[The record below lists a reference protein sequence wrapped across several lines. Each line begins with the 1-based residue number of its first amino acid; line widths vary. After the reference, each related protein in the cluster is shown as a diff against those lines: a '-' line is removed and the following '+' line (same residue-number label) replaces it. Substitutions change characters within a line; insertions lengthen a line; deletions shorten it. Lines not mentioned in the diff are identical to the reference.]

1 MSGLVNFQPLVF
13 DIQTILTWGLI
24 AIFSGLVVISLVFVL
39 INRYRAGL
47 KLRLSLNYGL
57 LLVELPKYFLLP
69 KDSNV
74 AKVADEINNFENF
87 LNTLTNLK
95 YPIVFEIATPHFG
108 EEIFFYVAVPK
119 KLIPVLQKSIRS
131 FWPGSEV
138 SLVKEDYNIFNPT
151 GITLG
156 SFVNI
161 KSHHFKPTRTYRDT
175 ALSTNDPL
183 DAFLAAFNKLRK
195 EGEGLAYQLIVKP
208 LSSKEHKKIK
218 KVVEKIKQ
226 GKSFEE
232 ALGNIGREIMESLM
246 TRQDEKEH
254 KEMKEK
260 QKPLDEILV
269 RNLEAKMSK
278 PFFDVNIRLVVSTA
292 NTYDGEEILSTL
304 ETAFHQFV
312 NPGLNEFTINRVR
325 GRRLRDFVYQYA
337 FRLYDKKYSS
347 KLNTEEI
354 ASIFHLPTT
363 FTKSPII
370 HWLSARSAPP
380 PPNLPTEGIIL
391 GENVYQGNKVVVRI
405 QKPDRLRHLYII
417 GQTGTGK
424 TTLLKNIAEQDME
437 NGDGICFIDPHGDVA
452 QELLGLVPRSRIE
465 DVIYF
470 NPGDPSRPMAL
481 NILEYDA
488 SFPEQKTFIINTLIE
503 IIDKI
508 YNLSLT
514 GGPMFEQYLRN
525 ALLLIMD
532 DPSWGYTLMEVSRVL
547 VDSRFRNELLE
558 KCRNYPVIE
567 FWEKQAPS
575 ATSGELTLENMVVW
589 ITSKLNP
596 FITNDFV
603 RPIIAQP
610 HSTLNF
616 KEIMDNRKILIVN
629 LAKGKIGETSSYL
642 LGMILIAKI
651 LAAAFSRVD
660 QPEAERKDFYLFIDE
675 FQNFAFKGV
684 ASILSE
690 ARKYRLAMILAH
702 QYIKQLPEEISAAV
716 FGNVGT
722 IISFRIGTEDAE
734 VLERQ
739 FTPIFTKSDL
749 LNIPNYN
756 AYLKLLIS
764 GYISDPF
771 NIRTLRPTE
780 PNKELAQKMAEISK
794 LKYGRPKE
802 EIEMEIEQKYG
813 YTKVTF

>member
-1 MSGLVNFQPLVF
+1 MNDLLDFKPLVF
-13 DIQTILTWGLI
+13 DSQTILTWGALTTL
-24 AIFSGLVVISLVFVL
+24 SGIILVILVFFLV
-39 INRYRAGL
+39 NRYRTGL
-47 KLRLSLNYGL
+47 KLRLALNYGL
-57 LLVELPKYFLLP
+57 LLIEMPKYFLLP
-69 KDSNV
+69 KDSGTT
-74 AKVADEINNFENF
+74 KVAEEINHFENF
-87 LNTLTNLK
+87 LNTLMLSK
-95 YPIVFEIATPHFG
+95 YPIAFEIATPHFG

-119 KLIPVLQKSIRS
+119 KLIPVLQKSIRN

-138 SLVKEDYNIFNPT
+138 SLVEQDYNIFNPT

-156 SFVNI
+156 SFVNL
-161 KSHHFKPTRTYRDT
+161 KSHYFKPTRTYRDI

-183 DAFLAAFNKLRK
+183 DAFLAAFNKLRR

-208 LSSKEHKKIK
+208 LSSKENKKIK
-218 KVVEKIKQ
+218 SVVDKIKQ

-232 ALGNIGREIMESLM
+232 ALGHLGREIMKELMAKPQLESEIK
-246 TRQDEKEH
+246 D
-254 KEMKEK
+254 K

-292 NTYDGEEILSTL
+292 NAYDAEDVLSTL
-304 ETAFHQFV
+304 EAAFHQFV
-312 NPGLNEFTINRVR
+312 NPGLNEFIPTKAK
-325 GRRLRDFVYQYA
+325 GRWLREFIYQFA
-337 FRLYDKKYSS
+337 FRLYDKKSS
-347 KLNTEEI
+347 SRLNTEEI
-354 ASIFHLPTT
+354 ASIFHWPTA

-370 HWLSARSAPP
+370 HWLPARSAPP
-380 PPNLPTEGIIL
+380 PPNLPADGVVL
-391 GENVYQGNKVVVRI
+391 GENLYQGNRALVRI
-405 QKPDRLRHLYII
+405 QRPDRLRHIYVI

-424 TTLLKNIAEQDME
+424 TTLLKNIAEQDMQ
-437 NGDGICFIDPHGDVA
+437 NGDGLCFLDPHGDVA
-452 QELLGLVPRSRIE
+452 QELLGLVPRSRVE

-470 NPGDPSRPMAL
+470 NPGDPSRPLAL

-503 IIDKI
+503 IIDKL
-508 YNLSLT
+508 YNLKLT

-532 DPSWGYTLMEVSRVL
+532 DPNWGHTLMEVSRVL
-547 VDSRFRNELLE
+547 VDQKFRRELME
-558 KCRNYPVIE
+558 KCRNYPVVE
-567 FWEKQAPS
+567 FWTKQAPVVG
-575 ATSGELTLENMVVW
+575 GELSLENMITW

-603 RPIIAQP
+603 RPIIGQP

-616 KEIMDNRKILIVN
+616 KDVMDNRKILIVN

-642 LGMILIAKI
+642 MGMILVAKI

-660 QPEAERKDFYLFIDE
+660 QPEAERKDFYLFVDE

-684 ASILSE
+684 TAILSE

-702 QYIKQLPEEISAAV
+702 QYIKQLPDEISSAV

-722 IISFRIGTEDAE
+722 LISFRIGTEDAE

-739 FTPIFTKSDL
+739 FTPIFTKTDL
-749 LNIPNYN
+749 LNIPNYT

-764 GYISDPF
+764 GYISDAF
-771 NIRTLRPTE
+771 NIRTLRPAE
-780 PNKELAQKMAEISK
+780 PNYELAQKLTEISK

-802 EIEMEIEQKYG
+802 EIEAEIEQKYG
-813 YTKVTF
+813 YTKAF

>member
-1 MSGLVNFQPLVF
+1 
-13 DIQTILTWGLI
+13 
-24 AIFSGLVVISLVFVL
+24 
-39 INRYRAGL
+39 
-47 KLRLSLNYGL
+47 
-57 LLVELPKYFLLP
+57 
-69 KDSNV
+69 
-74 AKVADEINNFENF
+74 
-87 LNTLTNLK
+87 
-95 YPIVFEIATPHFG
+95 
-108 EEIFFYVAVPK
+108 
-119 KLIPVLQKSIRS
+119 
-131 FWPGSEV
+131 
-138 SLVKEDYNIFNPT
+138 
-151 GITLG
+151 
-156 SFVNI
+156 
-161 KSHHFKPTRTYRDT
+161 
-175 ALSTNDPL
+175 
-183 DAFLAAFNKLRK
+183 
-195 EGEGLAYQLIVKP
+195 
-208 LSSKEHKKIK
+208 
-218 KVVEKIKQ
+218 
-226 GKSFEE
+226 
-232 ALGNIGREIMESLM
+232 MESLM
-246 TRQDEKEH
+246 TRQDEKEL

-304 ETAFHQFV
+304 ETAFHQFI

-380 PPNLPTEGIIL
+380 PPNLPAEGIIL

-503 IIDKI
+503 IIDKL

-616 KEIMDNRKILIVN
+616 KEVMDKRKILIVN